1 MRKRGIILTF
11 NLIKDKTMK
20 KRIKY
25 LAASAVIAMVG
36 VVPALAQMNSMEQTL
51 NKMQTTIKGW
61 AQPIVNLVLIALGI
75 FAVGR
80 AVATYVSSRRSQQ
93 GGGNEELLSMIAT
106 TLIVIGFIFLVNVVF
121 FRS

>member
-25 LAASAVIAMVG
+25 LAASAVVAMAG
-36 VVPALAQMNSMEQTL
+36 VVPAMAQVQSMDQTL
-51 NKMQTTIKGW
+51 NTMQTTIKSW
-61 AQPIVNLVLIALGI
+61 AQPIVNLVLIVLGV

-80 AVATYVSSRRSQQ
+80 AVATYVSARRSQQ

-106 TLIVIGFIFLVNVVF
+106 TLIVVAFIFLINIIF
-121 FRS
+121 FKS